1 MKLLVIGNGGREH
14 AIAWKLKQSSQVEKV
29 YVAPG
34 NGGTAIH
41 SDGNLDIDINDFNR
55 LIGVIESKGIDMVVV
70 GPEGPLMA
78 GIVDELQSQRIP
90 VFGPTRDAARL
101 EGSKEYARYIM
112 EKNAIPC
119 ARGCSFTLFEDALKY
134 LRTQSIPVVVK
145 ADGLAAGKGVSVCFS
160 QSEAEKALS
169 NIMQKRVFGD
179 AGSRVIIEECL
190 EGQELS
196 VLAFT
201 DGQTIQMMS
210 PACDYK
216 RAFNGNC
223 GPNTGGM
230 GAYSPPPFFNSRLE
244 EQIRATIMEPVIR
257 TLGNEGIVYRGV
269 LYAGIM
275 LTHEGPKVLEFN
287 ARFGDPETQIILP
300 LLKTDLAQIMKAVIN
315 GTLGKQ
321 SIEWENNACVT
332 VVIAS
337 GGYPGDF
344 KKGLEVHG
352 LDNLEQ
358 DIMVFHAG
366 TRISNDN
373 RIVTSGGRVL
383 NVTACGNSIA
393 EARDKVYRNIDGINF
408 EGSRYRSDIA
418 FF

>member
-1 MKLLVIGNGGREH
+1 
-14 AIAWKLKQSSQVEKV
+14 
-29 YVAPG
+29 
-34 NGGTAIH
+34 
-41 SDGNLDIDINDFNR
+41 
-55 LIGVIESKGIDMVVV
+55 MVVV